1 MNIPEVSVI
10 PAVTRAQMIM
20 VDRLMIEK
28 YGITLLQ
35 MMENAGRNLADLAAF
50 FLGEDVKEEKIV
62 VVAGGGNNGGGGM
75 AAARHLSNRGANVR
89 VFLTR
94 KPSQLKA
101 APLAQLR
108 ALEAMGVQIESEP
121 VDIQA
126 ELLIDALIGYGL
138 AGAPKERAVEWIRWM
153 TAWPAP
159 VLSLDVPSGLDVDAS
174 RPVGAYVR
182 AAATL
187 TLALPKTGMAEPAAR
202 EWTGD
207 VYVADISV
215 PAALYKEIG
224 ISVEHLFSRSTIV
237 QVIYDH

>member
-1 MNIPEVSVI
+1 M
-10 PAVTRAQMIM
+10 
-20 VDRLMIEK
+20 
-28 YGITLLQ
+28 
-35 MMENAGRNLADLAAF
+35 
-50 FLGEDVKEEKIV
+50 
-62 VVAGGGNNGGGGM
+62 AGGGNNGGGGL

-89 VFLTR
+89 VFLAR
-94 KPSQLKA
+94 ELSQLKE
-101 APLAQLR
+101 APVAQLR

-153 TAWPAP
+153 NASSAP
-159 VLSLDVPSGLDVDAS
+159 ILSLDVPSGLDVDAS
-174 RPVGAYVR
+174 RPAGACVS

-207 VYVADISV
+207 VYVADISL

-224 ISVEHLFSRSTIV
+224 ISMEHLFSRSTIV
-237 QVIYDH
+237 QVI